1 MTDTKLLFLNYVKS
15 VFPIYFK
22 KKVVLDTG
30 EYNKNYI
37 DLFEDS
43 SFYSSSISPHAK
55 NGELISYK
63 KKLFQDN
70 TFNVILSMNCL
81 ENDDYREE
89 AIKNLYKM
97 LAYDGILLIGINP
110 TMHKS
115 INLDKL
121 NQLLVLNE
129 NFSYW
134 NCYNT
139 EDNMQLFIGMKKYL
153 LPELPI
159 QPVSF
164 EDYNKNKYNKKFV
177 SVKSIILNKIDD
189 IASSH
194 DR

>member
-1 MTDTKLLFLNYVKS
+1 
-15 VFPIYFK
+15 
-22 KKVVLDTG
+22 
-30 EYNKNYI
+30 
-37 DLFEDS
+37 
-43 SFYSSSISPHAK
+43 
-55 NGELISYK
+55 
-63 KKLFQDN
+63 
-70 TFNVILSMNCL
+70 
-81 ENDDYREE
+81 
-89 AIKNLYKM
+89 
-97 LAYDGILLIGINP
+97 
-110 TMHKS
+110 MHKS